1 MFLQE
6 KTVQGGEGIEEILEE
21 AQREAKSA
29 AEQLTGIDPVRKGMV
44 IGYITALKTTA
55 EQESRKAEQPA
66 G

>member
-1 MFLQE
+1 M
-6 KTVQGGEGIEEILEE
+6 EEILEQ

-44 IGYITALKTTA
+44 IGYITAIKTTA
-55 EQESRKAEQPA
+55 EQESRKAEQPP

>member
-1 MFLQE
+1 M
-6 KTVQGGEGIEEILEE
+6 EEVLDE
-21 AQREAKSA
+21 ARREAEA
-29 AEQLTGIDPVRKGMV
+29 AADHLTGMDPVRMGMV